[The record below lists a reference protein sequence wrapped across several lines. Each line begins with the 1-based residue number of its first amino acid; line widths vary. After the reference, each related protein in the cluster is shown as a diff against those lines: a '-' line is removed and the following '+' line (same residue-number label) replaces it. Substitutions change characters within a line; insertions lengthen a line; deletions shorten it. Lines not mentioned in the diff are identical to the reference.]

1 MVQDMVED
9 ERKRR
14 PWRSGDFFLD
24 VLRATRRQER
34 EGARRRFPGTQGP
47 FQSGALR
54 RHRIIDPFSVAWFRR
69 RPSVH
74 ARCAQIRPDGRPMN
88 QSLEEDRHVEHLDRV
103 HRALETRSLE
113 DVRALFEGLHPAE
126 IALVLESLPPAER
139 DFVWLAIDPGIHAE
153 VFAEAEDAVRAARLA
168 VLDPESLAT
177 IAQDVDPDDAAD
189 LLQDLPED
197 VIEEVLT
204 ALDDQERSRLE
215 SVLRY
220 AEDSAG
226 GLMNLDVVTIRPDV
240 SLEVVS
246 RFLRRRGEIPEKTNR
261 LFVVDRENRYIG
273 SLRLADLLIN
283 DPERTVDELTM
294 DDLPAVSVDM
304 DDAEVARLFEQLNLL
319 TAPVVNREG
328 MLLGRITVDDV
339 VDVIRDE
346 GDRSLMNMAGLDE
359 EEDLFAPVLA
369 ASRRRALW
377 LAANLAT
384 AFVAAWVIGRFE
396 GTIREL
402 VALAVLMP
410 VVASMG
416 GIAGSQTLTI
426 VIRGLALG
434 QIGAANF
441 GALISRELWVGLI
454 NAAMWAAVVG
464 LVAGF
469 WFESPGLAFV
479 AGAALAINL
488 VCAALSG
495 AGIPMLLKRLDV
507 DPALAGGVILTTVT
521 DVVGFFA
528 LLGLGAW
535 FLVA

>member
-1 MVQDMVED
+1 
-9 ERKRR
+9 
-14 PWRSGDFFLD
+14 
-24 VLRATRRQER
+24 
-34 EGARRRFPGTQGP
+34 
-47 FQSGALR
+47 
-54 RHRIIDPFSVAWFRR
+54 
-69 RPSVH
+69 
-74 ARCAQIRPDGRPMN
+74 MN
-88 QSLEEDRHVEHLDRV
+88 QQPTEEDRHVER
-103 HRALETRSLE
+103 LESVQEAIEARSLE
-113 DVRALFEGLHPAE
+113 DLRARLGGMHPAE
-126 IALVLESLPPAER
+126 IALVLESLPPAGR
-139 DFVWLAIDPGIHAE
+139 AAVWPAVDPEARAE

-168 VLDPESLAT
+168 ELDPASLASIT
-177 IAQDVDPDDAAD
+177 QDVDPDDAAD
-189 LLQDLPED
+189 LLQDLPGD

-204 ALDDQERSRLE
+204 ALDAQERSRLE

-220 AEDSAG
+220 EEDTAG
-226 GLMNLDVVTIRPDV
+226 GLMNLDVVTVRPDV
-240 SLEVVS
+240 SLETVA

-261 LFVVDRENRYIG
+261 LFVVDRDGRYVG

-283 DPERTVDELTM
+283 DPRQTVEAMVMT
-294 DDLPAVSVDM
+294 DLPAVPVDM
-304 DDAEVARLFEQLNLL
+304 DDAEVARLFEQFNLL
-319 TAPVVNREG
+319 TAPVVDAGGR
-328 MLLGRITVDDV
+328 LLGRITVDDV
-339 VDVIRDE
+339 MDVIRDE
-346 GDRSLMNMAGLDE
+346 GDRSLMSMAGLDE
-359 EEDLFAPVLA
+359 EEDLFSPVLA
-369 ASRRRALW
+369 ASRRRTLW

-396 GTIREL
+396 TTIREL

-434 QIGAANF
+434 QISAANF
-441 GALISRELWVGLI
+441 GALMSRELWVGLI
-454 NAAMWAAVVG
+454 NSLVWAGVVG
-464 LVAGF
+464 FVAVL
-469 WFESPGLAFV
+469 WFGSPALALV

-495 AGIPMLLKRLDV
+495 AAIPMLLKRLDV

>member
-1 MVQDMVED
+1 
-9 ERKRR
+9 
-14 PWRSGDFFLD
+14 
-24 VLRATRRQER
+24 
-34 EGARRRFPGTQGP
+34 
-47 FQSGALR
+47 
-54 RHRIIDPFSVAWFRR
+54 
-69 RPSVH
+69 
-74 ARCAQIRPDGRPMN
+74 MN
-88 QSLEEDRHVEHLDRV
+88 QPTDEDRHVERLESVQEAIEARSPDDL
-103 HRALETRSLE
+103 RARL
-113 DVRALFEGLHPAE
+113 VGMHPAE

-139 DFVWLAIDPGIHAE
+139 AGVWPAIDPEVRAE
-153 VFAEAEDAVRAARLA
+153 VFAEAEDAVRSARLA
-168 VLDPESLAT
+168 ELDPASLAS
-177 IAQDVDPDDAAD
+177 IAQGIDPDDAAD

-204 ALDDQERSRLE
+204 ALDAQERSRLE

-220 AEDSAG
+220 EEDTAG
-226 GLMNLDVVTIRPDV
+226 GLMNLDVVTVRPDV
-240 SLEVVS
+240 TLETVA

-261 LFVVDRENRYIG
+261 LFVADREGRYIG

-283 DPERTVDELTM
+283 EPGQAVEALVMT
-294 DDLPAVSVDM
+294 DLPAVPADM
-304 DDAEVARLFEQLNLL
+304 GDAEVARLFEQFNLL
-319 TAPVVNREG
+319 TAPVVDADGR
-328 MLLGRITVDDV
+328 LLGRITVDDV

-359 EEDLFAPVLA
+359 EEDLFSPVLA
-369 ASRRRALW
+369 ASRRRTPW

-384 AFVAAWVIGRFE
+384 VLVAAWVIGQFE
-396 GTIREL
+396 ATIREM

-434 QIGAANF
+434 QISAANF
-441 GALISRELWVGLI
+441 GALMSRELWVGLI
-454 NAAMWAAVVG
+454 NSLVWAGVVG
-464 LVAGF
+464 LVAVL
-469 WFESPGLAFV
+469 WFGSSALALV

-488 VCAALSG
+488 LCAALSG
-495 AGIPMLLKRLDV
+495 AGIPMLLKRLDI

>member
-1 MVQDMVED
+1 
-9 ERKRR
+9 
-14 PWRSGDFFLD
+14 
-24 VLRATRRQER
+24 
-34 EGARRRFPGTQGP
+34 
-47 FQSGALR
+47 
-54 RHRIIDPFSVAWFRR
+54 
-69 RPSVH
+69 
-74 ARCAQIRPDGRPMN
+74 MN
-88 QSLEEDRHVEHLDRV
+88 QPTEEDRHVEHLESV
-103 HRALETRSLE
+103 QEALEARSPE
-113 DVRALFEGLHPAE
+113 DLRARLGGMHPAE

-139 DFVWLAIDPGIHAE
+139 DGVWPAIDPEVRAE

-168 VLDPESLAT
+168 ELDPASLAS
-177 IAQDVDPDDAAD
+177 IAQDIDPDDAAD
-189 LLQDLPED
+189 LLQDLPGD

-204 ALDDQERSRLE
+204 ALDAQERSRLE

-220 AEDSAG
+220 EEDTAG
-226 GLMNLDVVTIRPDV
+226 GLMNLDVVTVRPDV
-240 SLEVVS
+240 SLETVA

-261 LFVVDRENRYIG
+261 LFVVDREGGYIG

-283 DPERTVDELTM
+283 DPGQTVEALVMT
-294 DDLPAVSVDM
+294 DLPAVPVDM

-319 TAPVVNREG
+319 TAPVVDAGGR
-328 MLLGRITVDDV
+328 LLGRITVDDV

-346 GDRSLMNMAGLDE
+346 GDRSLMSMAGLDE
-359 EEDLFAPVLA
+359 GEDLFSPVLA
-369 ASRRRALW
+369 ASRRRTLW
-377 LAANLAT
+377 LAANFAT
-384 AFVAAWVIGRFE
+384 VLVAAWVIGQFE
-396 GTIREL
+396 ATIREM

-434 QIGAANF
+434 QISAANF
-441 GALISRELWVGLI
+441 GALMSRELWVGLI
-454 NAAMWAAVVG
+454 NSLVWAGVVG
-464 LVAGF
+464 LVAVL
-469 WFESPGLAFV
+469 WFGSPALALV

-488 VCAALSG
+488 LCAALSG
-495 AGIPMLLKRLDV
+495 AGIPMLLKRLDI

>member
-1 MVQDMVED
+1 
-9 ERKRR
+9 
-14 PWRSGDFFLD
+14 
-24 VLRATRRQER
+24 
-34 EGARRRFPGTQGP
+34 
-47 FQSGALR
+47 
-54 RHRIIDPFSVAWFRR
+54 
-69 RPSVH
+69 
-74 ARCAQIRPDGRPMN
+74 MN
-88 QSLEEDRHVEHLDRV
+88 QPTDEDRHVARLESV
-103 HRALETRSLE
+103 QEALEARSPDDL
-113 DVRALFEGLHPAE
+113 RARLVGMHPAE

-139 DFVWLAIDPGIHAE
+139 AGVWPAIDPEVRAE
-153 VFAEAEDAVRAARLA
+153 VFAEAEDAVRSVRLA
-168 VLDPESLAT
+168 ELDPASLAS
-177 IAQDVDPDDAAD
+177 IAQGIDPDDAAD

-204 ALDDQERSRLE
+204 ALDAQERSRLE

-220 AEDSAG
+220 EEDTAG
-226 GLMNLDVVTIRPDV
+226 GLMNLDVVTVRPDV
-240 SLEVVS
+240 TLETVA

-261 LFVVDRENRYIG
+261 LFVADREGRYIG

-283 DPERTVDELTM
+283 EPGQAVETLVMT
-294 DDLPAVSVDM
+294 DLPAVPVDM
-304 DDAEVARLFEQLNLL
+304 GDAEVARLFEQFNLL
-319 TAPVVNREG
+319 TAPVVDAGGR
-328 MLLGRITVDDV
+328 LLGRITVDDV

-359 EEDLFAPVLA
+359 EEDLFSPVLA
-369 ASRRRALW
+369 ASRRRTPW

-384 AFVAAWVIGRFE
+384 VLVAAWVIGQFE
-396 GTIREL
+396 ATIREM

-434 QIGAANF
+434 QISAANF
-441 GALISRELWVGLI
+441 SALMSRELWVGLI
-454 NAAMWAAVVG
+454 NSLVWAGVVG
-464 LVAGF
+464 LVAVL
-469 WFESPGLAFV
+469 WFGSSALALV

-488 VCAALSG
+488 LCAALSG
-495 AGIPMLLKRLDV
+495 AGIPMLLKRLDI

>member
-1 MVQDMVED
+1 
-9 ERKRR
+9 
-14 PWRSGDFFLD
+14 
-24 VLRATRRQER
+24 
-34 EGARRRFPGTQGP
+34 
-47 FQSGALR
+47 
-54 RHRIIDPFSVAWFRR
+54 
-69 RPSVH
+69 
-74 ARCAQIRPDGRPMN
+74 MN
-88 QSLEEDRHVEHLDRV
+88 HLPEEDRRVEHLESV

-113 DVRALFEGLHPAE
+113 GFRALFDGMHPAE
-126 IALVLESLPPAER
+126 IALVLESLPPAAR
-139 DFVWLAIDPGIHAE
+139 GVVWSVIDPEIHAE
-153 VFAEAEDAVRAARLA
+153 VFAEAEDAVRAVRLA
-168 VLDPESLAT
+168 ELDPESLAA
-177 IAQDVDPDDAAD
+177 IAQDVDTDDAAD
-189 LLQDLPED
+189 LLQDLPEN

-204 ALDDQERSRLE
+204 ALDAQERSRLE

-220 AEDSAG
+220 EEDTAG

-240 SLEVVS
+240 SLEVVT

-261 LFVVDRENRYIG
+261 LFVVDRENCYIG

-283 DPERTVDELTM
+283 EPERTVEELVM

-319 TAPVVNREG
+319 TAPVVDANG
-328 MLLGRITVDDV
+328 MLLGRITIDDV

-346 GDRSLMNMAGLDE
+346 GDHSLMSMAGLDE
-359 EEDLFAPVLA
+359 EDDLFAPVLVA
-369 ASRRRALW
+369 ARRRALW

-396 GTIREL
+396 ATIQEL

-416 GIAGSQTLTI
+416 GVAGSQTLTI
-426 VIRGLALG
+426 VIRALALG
-434 QIGAANF
+434 QISAANF
-441 GALISRELWVGLI
+441 GALMSRELWVGLI
-454 NAAMWAAVVG
+454 NSAVWAGVVG
-464 LVAGF
+464 LVAGL
-469 WFESPGLAFV
+469 WFGNLGLALV
-479 AGAALAINL
+479 ASAALAINL

-495 AGIPMLLKRLDV
+495 AGIPMLLKRLNI

-521 DVVGFFA
+521 DVVGFLA

>member
-1 MVQDMVED
+1 
-9 ERKRR
+9 
-14 PWRSGDFFLD
+14 
-24 VLRATRRQER
+24 
-34 EGARRRFPGTQGP
+34 
-47 FQSGALR
+47 
-54 RHRIIDPFSVAWFRR
+54 
-69 RPSVH
+69 
-74 ARCAQIRPDGRPMN
+74 MN
-88 QSLEEDRHVEHLDRV
+88 QPTTEEDRHLEALGSVQEALAARSPEALRTRLD
-103 HRALETRSLE
+103 
-113 DVRALFEGLHPAE
+113 GMHPAE

-139 DFVWLAIDPGIHAE
+139 AAVWPAIGPEARAE

-168 VLDPESLAT
+168 ELDPESLAS

-189 LLQDLPED
+189 LLRDLPED
-197 VIEEVLT
+197 VMEEVLT
-204 ALDDQERSRLE
+204 TLDAQERARLE

-220 AEDSAG
+220 EEDTAG
-226 GLMNLDVVTIRPDV
+226 GLMNLDVVTVRPDV
-240 SLEVVS
+240 SLEAVA

-261 LFVVDRENRYIG
+261 LFVVDREDRYIG

-283 DPERTVDELTM
+283 DPERAVESLVMT
-294 DDLPAVSVDM
+294 DLPAVPVDM
-304 DDAEVARLFEQLNLL
+304 GDAEVARLFEQRNLL
-319 TAPVVNREG
+319 TAPVVDAGGR
-328 MLLGRITVDDV
+328 LLGRITVDDV

-346 GDRSLMNMAGLDE
+346 GDRSLMSMAGLDE
-359 EEDLFAPVLA
+359 EEDLFSPVLA
-369 ASRRRALW
+369 ASRRRTLW

-384 AFVAAWVIGRFE
+384 VLVAAWVIGRFE
-396 GTIREL
+396 ATIREM

-441 GALISRELWVGLI
+441 GALVSRELLVGLI
-454 NAAMWAAVVG
+454 NSLVWAGVVG
-464 LVAGF
+464 LVAVL
-469 WFESPGLAFV
+469 WFGIPELALV

-488 VCAALSG
+488 LCAALSG

-521 DVVGFFA
+521 DVVGFLA

>member
-1 MVQDMVED
+1 MSQ
-9 ERKRR
+9 
-14 PWRSGDFFLD
+14 P
-24 VLRATRRQER
+24 T
-34 EGARRRFPGTQGP
+34 
-47 FQSGALR
+47 
-54 RHRIIDPFSVAWFRR
+54 
-69 RPSVH
+69 
-74 ARCAQIRPDGRPMN
+74 
-88 QSLEEDRHVEHLDRV
+88 EEDRHVEHLESV
-103 HRALETRSLE
+103 QEALEAHSHEEL
-113 DVRALFEGLHPAE
+113 RARLGGMHPAE
-126 IALVLESLPPAER
+126 IALVLESLPPAGR
-139 DFVWLAIDPGIHAE
+139 AGVWPAIDPEVRAE

-168 VLDPESLAT
+168 ELDPASLAS
-177 IAQDVDPDDAAD
+177 IAQGVDPDDAAD

-204 ALDDQERSRLE
+204 ALDAQERSRLE

-220 AEDSAG
+220 EEDTAG
-226 GLMNLDVVTIRPDV
+226 GLMNLDVVTVRPDV
-240 SLEVVS
+240 SLETVA

-261 LFVVDRENRYIG
+261 LFVVDREGRYIG

-283 DPERTVDELTM
+283 DPRQAVEALVM
-294 DDLPAVSVDM
+294 ADLPAVPVDM
-304 DDAEVARLFEQLNLL
+304 DDTEVARLFEQLNLL
-319 TAPVVNREG
+319 TAPVVDANGR
-328 MLLGRITVDDV
+328 LLGRITVDDV

-369 ASRRRALW
+369 ASRRRTTW

-384 AFVAAWVIGRFE
+384 VLVAAWVIGQFE
-396 GTIREL
+396 ATIREM

-434 QIGAANF
+434 QISAANF
-441 GALISRELWVGLI
+441 GALMSRELWVGLI
-454 NAAMWAAVVG
+454 NSLVWAGVVG
-464 LVAGF
+464 LVAVL
-469 WFESPGLAFV
+469 WFGSPALALV

-488 VCAALSG
+488 LCAALSG
-495 AGIPMLLKRLDV
+495 AGIPMLLKRLDI

>member
-1 MVQDMVED
+1 
-9 ERKRR
+9 
-14 PWRSGDFFLD
+14 
-24 VLRATRRQER
+24 
-34 EGARRRFPGTQGP
+34 
-47 FQSGALR
+47 
-54 RHRIIDPFSVAWFRR
+54 
-69 RPSVH
+69 
-74 ARCAQIRPDGRPMN
+74 MN
-88 QSLEEDRHVEHLDRV
+88 HLPEEDRRVEHLESV

-113 DVRALFEGLHPAE
+113 GFRALFDGMHPAE
-126 IALVLESLPPAER
+126 IALVLESLPPAAR
-139 DFVWLAIDPGIHAE
+139 GVVWSVIDPEIHAE
-153 VFAEAEDAVRAARLA
+153 VFAEAEDAVRAVRLA
-168 VLDPESLAT
+168 ELDPESLAA
-177 IAQDVDPDDAAD
+177 IAQDVDTDDAAD
-189 LLQDLPED
+189 LLQDLPEN

-204 ALDDQERSRLE
+204 ALDAQERSRLE

-220 AEDSAG
+220 EEDTAG

-240 SLEVVS
+240 SLEVVT

-261 LFVVDRENRYIG
+261 LFVVDRENCYIG

-283 DPERTVDELTM
+283 EPERTVEELVM

-319 TAPVVNREG
+319 TAPVVDANG
-328 MLLGRITVDDV
+328 TLLGRITIDDV

-346 GDRSLMNMAGLDE
+346 GDHSLMSMAGLDE
-359 EEDLFAPVLA
+359 EDDLFAPVLVA
-369 ASRRRALW
+369 ARRRALW

-396 GTIREL
+396 ATIQEL

-416 GIAGSQTLTI
+416 GVAGSQTLTI
-426 VIRGLALG
+426 VIRALALG
-434 QIGAANF
+434 QISAANF
-441 GALISRELWVGLI
+441 GALMSRELWVGLI
-454 NAAMWAAVVG
+454 NSAVWAGVVG
-464 LVAGF
+464 LVAGL
-469 WFESPGLAFV
+469 WFGSLGLALV
-479 AGAALAINL
+479 ASAALAINL

-495 AGIPMLLKRLDV
+495 AGIPMLLKRLNI

-521 DVVGFFA
+521 DVVGFLA

>member
-1 MVQDMVED
+1 
-9 ERKRR
+9 
-14 PWRSGDFFLD
+14 
-24 VLRATRRQER
+24 
-34 EGARRRFPGTQGP
+34 
-47 FQSGALR
+47 
-54 RHRIIDPFSVAWFRR
+54 
-69 RPSVH
+69 
-74 ARCAQIRPDGRPMN
+74 MN
-88 QSLEEDRHVEHLDRV
+88 QLPEEDRHVESLESV
-103 HRALETRSLE
+103 QRALESRSLE
-113 DVRALFEGLHPAE
+113 DIRSLFGEMHPAE

-139 DFVWLAIDPGIHAE
+139 DIVWPAIDPGIHAE

-168 VLDPESLAT
+168 VLDPEALAS

-189 LLQDLPED
+189 LLQDLPEN
-197 VIEEVLT
+197 IMEEVLT
-204 ALDDQERSRLE
+204 ALDAQERSRLE

-220 AEDSAG
+220 EEDTAG
-226 GLMNLDVVTIRPDV
+226 GLMNLDIVTIRPDV
-240 SLEVVS
+240 SLEAVS

-261 LFVVDRENRYIG
+261 LFVVDRASRYIG

-283 DPERTVDELTM
+283 EPARTVEELIM
-294 DDLPAVSVDM
+294 DDLPAVPVDM

-319 TAPVVNREG
+319 TAPVVDANG
-328 MLLGRITVDDV
+328 TLLGRITVDDI

-346 GDRSLMNMAGLDE
+346 GDHSLMSMAGLDKE
-359 EEDLFAPVLA
+359 DDLFAPVLA

-396 GTIREL
+396 ATIREL

-410 VVASMG
+410 VVAGMG

-426 VIRGLALG
+426 VIRALALG
-434 QIGAANF
+434 RISAANF
-441 GALISRELWVGLI
+441 SALMSRELWVGVI
-454 NAAMWAAVVG
+454 NGVVWAGVVG
-464 LVAGF
+464 LVAGL
-469 WFESPGLAFV
+469 WFESLGLALV

-495 AGIPMLLKRLDV
+495 AGIPMLLKRLNI

-521 DVVGFFA
+521 DVVGFLA

>member
-1 MVQDMVED
+1 
-9 ERKRR
+9 
-14 PWRSGDFFLD
+14 
-24 VLRATRRQER
+24 
-34 EGARRRFPGTQGP
+34 
-47 FQSGALR
+47 
-54 RHRIIDPFSVAWFRR
+54 
-69 RPSVH
+69 
-74 ARCAQIRPDGRPMN
+74 MN
-88 QSLEEDRHVEHLDRV
+88 QLPEEDRHVESLESV
-103 HRALETRSLE
+103 QRALESRSLE
-113 DVRALFEGLHPAE
+113 DIRSLFGEMHPAE

-139 DFVWLAIDPGIHAE
+139 DIVWPAIDPGIHAE
-153 VFAEAEDAVRAARLA
+153 VFAEAEDAVRVARLA
-168 VLDPESLAT
+168 VLDPEALAS

-189 LLQDLPED
+189 LLQDLPEN
-197 VIEEVLT
+197 IMEEVLT
-204 ALDDQERSRLE
+204 ALDAQERSRLE

-220 AEDSAG
+220 EEDTAG
-226 GLMNLDVVTIRPDV
+226 GLMNLDIVTIRPDV
-240 SLEVVS
+240 SLEAVS

-261 LFVVDRENRYIG
+261 LFVVDRASRYVG

-283 DPERTVDELTM
+283 EPARTVEELIM
-294 DDLPAVSVDM
+294 DDLPAVPVDM

-319 TAPVVNREG
+319 TAPVVDANG
-328 MLLGRITVDDV
+328 TLLGRITVDDI

-346 GDRSLMNMAGLDE
+346 GDHSLMSMAGLDE
-359 EEDLFAPVLA
+359 EDDLFAPVLA

-396 GTIREL
+396 ATIREL

-410 VVASMG
+410 VVAGMG

-426 VIRGLALG
+426 VIRALALG
-434 QIGAANF
+434 RISAANF
-441 GALISRELWVGLI
+441 SALMSRELWVGVI
-454 NAAMWAAVVG
+454 NGVVWAGVVG
-464 LVAGF
+464 LVAGL
-469 WFESPGLAFV
+469 WFESLGLALV

-495 AGIPMLLKRLDV
+495 AVIPMLLKRLDI

-521 DVVGFFA
+521 DVVGFLA

>member
-1 MVQDMVED
+1 
-9 ERKRR
+9 
-14 PWRSGDFFLD
+14 
-24 VLRATRRQER
+24 
-34 EGARRRFPGTQGP
+34 
-47 FQSGALR
+47 
-54 RHRIIDPFSVAWFRR
+54 
-69 RPSVH
+69 
-74 ARCAQIRPDGRPMN
+74 MN
-88 QSLEEDRHVEHLDRV
+88 HLPEEDRRVVHLESV

-113 DVRALFEGLHPAE
+113 GFRALFDGMHPAE
-126 IALVLESLPPAER
+126 IALVLESLPPAAR
-139 DFVWLAIDPGIHAE
+139 GVVWSVIDPEIHAE
-153 VFAEAEDAVRAARLA
+153 VFAEAEDAVRAVRLA
-168 VLDPESLAT
+168 ELDPESLAA
-177 IAQDVDPDDAAD
+177 IAQDVDTDDAAD
-189 LLQDLPED
+189 LLQDLPEN

-204 ALDDQERSRLE
+204 ALDAQERSRLE

-220 AEDSAG
+220 EEDTAG

-240 SLEVVS
+240 SLEVVT

-261 LFVVDRENRYIG
+261 LFVVDRENCYIG

-283 DPERTVDELTM
+283 EPERTVEELVM

-319 TAPVVNREG
+319 TAPVVDANG
-328 MLLGRITVDDV
+328 TLLGRITIDDV

-346 GDRSLMNMAGLDE
+346 GDHSLMSMAGLDE
-359 EEDLFAPVLA
+359 EDDLFAPVLVA
-369 ASRRRALW
+369 ARRRALW

-396 GTIREL
+396 ATIQEL

-416 GIAGSQTLTI
+416 GVAGSQTLTI
-426 VIRGLALG
+426 VIRALALG
-434 QIGAANF
+434 QISAANF
-441 GALISRELWVGLI
+441 GALMSRELWVGLI
-454 NAAMWAAVVG
+454 NSAVWAGVVG
-464 LVAGF
+464 LVAGL
-469 WFESPGLAFV
+469 WFGNLGLALV
-479 AGAALAINL
+479 ASAALAINL

-495 AGIPMLLKRLDV
+495 AGIPMLLKRLNI

-521 DVVGFFA
+521 DVVGFLA

>member
-1 MVQDMVED
+1 
-9 ERKRR
+9 
-14 PWRSGDFFLD
+14 
-24 VLRATRRQER
+24 
-34 EGARRRFPGTQGP
+34 
-47 FQSGALR
+47 
-54 RHRIIDPFSVAWFRR
+54 
-69 RPSVH
+69 
-74 ARCAQIRPDGRPMN
+74 MN
-88 QSLEEDRHVEHLDRV
+88 QQPTEEDRHVERLASV
-103 HRALETRSLE
+103 QEAIEARSLE
-113 DVRALFEGLHPAE
+113 DLRARLGGMHPAE
-126 IALVLESLPPAER
+126 IALVLESLPPAGR
-139 DFVWLAIDPGIHAE
+139 AAVWPAVDPEARAE

-168 VLDPESLAT
+168 ELDPESLASIT
-177 IAQDVDPDDAAD
+177 QDVDPDDAAD
-189 LLQDLPED
+189 LLQDLPGD

-204 ALDDQERSRLE
+204 ALDAQERSRLE

-220 AEDSAG
+220 EEDTAG
-226 GLMNLDVVTIRPDV
+226 GLMNLDVVTVRPDV
-240 SLEVVS
+240 SLETVA

-261 LFVVDRENRYIG
+261 LFVVDRDGRYVG

-283 DPERTVDELTM
+283 DPARAVEAMVMT
-294 DDLPAVSVDM
+294 DLPAVPVDM
-304 DDAEVARLFEQLNLL
+304 DDAEVARLFEQFNLL
-319 TAPVVNREG
+319 TAPVVDADGR
-328 MLLGRITVDDV
+328 LLGRITVDDV
-339 VDVIRDE
+339 MDVIRDE
-346 GDRSLMNMAGLDE
+346 GDRSLMSMAGLDE
-359 EEDLFAPVLA
+359 EEDLFSPVLA
-369 ASRRRALW
+369 ASRRRTLW

-396 GTIREL
+396 TTIREL

-434 QIGAANF
+434 QISAANF
-441 GALISRELWVGLI
+441 GALMSRELWVGLI
-454 NAAMWAAVVG
+454 NSLVWAGVVG
-464 LVAGF
+464 FVAVL
-469 WFESPGLAFV
+469 WFGSPALALV

-495 AGIPMLLKRLDV
+495 AAIPMLLKRLDV

>member
-1 MVQDMVED
+1 
-9 ERKRR
+9 
-14 PWRSGDFFLD
+14 
-24 VLRATRRQER
+24 
-34 EGARRRFPGTQGP
+34 
-47 FQSGALR
+47 
-54 RHRIIDPFSVAWFRR
+54 
-69 RPSVH
+69 
-74 ARCAQIRPDGRPMN
+74 MN
-88 QSLEEDRHVEHLDRV
+88 QPTEEDRHVEHLESV
-103 HRALETRSLE
+103 QEALEAHSPE
-113 DVRALFEGLHPAE
+113 DLRARLGGMHPAE

-139 DFVWLAIDPGIHAE
+139 AGVWPAIDPEVRAE

-168 VLDPESLAT
+168 ELDPASLAS

-189 LLQDLPED
+189 LLQDLPGD

-204 ALDDQERSRLE
+204 ALDAQERSRLE

-220 AEDSAG
+220 EEDTAG
-226 GLMNLDVVTIRPDV
+226 GLMNLDVVTVRPDV
-240 SLEVVS
+240 SLETVA

-261 LFVVDRENRYIG
+261 LFVVDREGRYIG

-283 DPERTVDELTM
+283 DPGQTVEALVMT
-294 DDLPAVSVDM
+294 DLPAVPVDM

-319 TAPVVNREG
+319 TAPVVDAGGR
-328 MLLGRITVDDV
+328 LLGRITVDDV

-346 GDRSLMNMAGLDE
+346 GDRSLMSMAGLDE
-359 EEDLFAPVLA
+359 EEDLFSPVLA
-369 ASRRRALW
+369 ASRRRTLW

-384 AFVAAWVIGRFE
+384 VLVAAWVIGQFE
-396 GTIREL
+396 ATIREM

-434 QIGAANF
+434 QISAANF
-441 GALISRELWVGLI
+441 GALMSRELWVGLI
-454 NAAMWAAVVG
+454 NSLVWAGVVG
-464 LVAGF
+464 LVAVL
-469 WFESPGLAFV
+469 WFGSPALALV

-488 VCAALSG
+488 LCAALSG
-495 AGIPMLLKRLDV
+495 AGIPMLLKRLDI

>member
-1 MVQDMVED
+1 
-9 ERKRR
+9 
-14 PWRSGDFFLD
+14 
-24 VLRATRRQER
+24 
-34 EGARRRFPGTQGP
+34 
-47 FQSGALR
+47 
-54 RHRIIDPFSVAWFRR
+54 
-69 RPSVH
+69 
-74 ARCAQIRPDGRPMN
+74 MN
-88 QSLEEDRHVEHLDRV
+88 QLPEEDRHVESLESV
-103 HRALETRSLE
+103 QRALESRSLE
-113 DVRALFEGLHPAE
+113 DIRSLFGEMHPAE

-139 DFVWLAIDPGIHAE
+139 DIVWPAIDPGIHAE

-168 VLDPESLAT
+168 VLDPEALAS

-189 LLQDLPED
+189 LLQDLPEN
-197 VIEEVLT
+197 IMEEVLT
-204 ALDDQERSRLE
+204 ALDAQERSRLE

-220 AEDSAG
+220 EEDTAG
-226 GLMNLDVVTIRPDV
+226 GLMNLDIVTIRPDV
-240 SLEVVS
+240 SLEAVS

-261 LFVVDRENRYIG
+261 LFVVDRASRYVG

-283 DPERTVDELTM
+283 EPARTVEELIM
-294 DDLPAVSVDM
+294 DDLPAVPVDM

-319 TAPVVNREG
+319 TAPVVDANG
-328 MLLGRITVDDV
+328 TLLGRITVDDI

-346 GDRSLMNMAGLDE
+346 GDHSLMSMAGLDE
-359 EEDLFAPVLA
+359 EDDLFAPVLA

-396 GTIREL
+396 ATIREL

-410 VVASMG
+410 VVAGMG

-426 VIRGLALG
+426 VIRALALG
-434 QIGAANF
+434 QISAANF
-441 GALISRELWVGLI
+441 GALMSRELWVGVI
-454 NAAMWAAVVG
+454 NGVVWAGVVG
-464 LVAGF
+464 LVAGL
-469 WFESPGLAFV
+469 WFESLGLALV

-495 AGIPMLLKRLDV
+495 AGIPMLLKRLDL

-521 DVVGFFA
+521 DVVGFLA

>member
-1 MVQDMVED
+1 
-9 ERKRR
+9 
-14 PWRSGDFFLD
+14 
-24 VLRATRRQER
+24 
-34 EGARRRFPGTQGP
+34 
-47 FQSGALR
+47 
-54 RHRIIDPFSVAWFRR
+54 
-69 RPSVH
+69 
-74 ARCAQIRPDGRPMN
+74 MN
-88 QSLEEDRHVEHLDRV
+88 QLPEEDRH
-103 HRALETRSLE
+103 LESLE
-113 DVRALFEGLHPAE
+113 RVQKALDTGSLDGIRALFAGMHPAE

-139 DFVWLAIDPGIHAE
+139 DAVWPAIDPGVHAE

-168 VLDPESLAT
+168 VLDPRALAS
-177 IAQDVDPDDAAD
+177 IAQDVDADDAAD

-197 VIEEVLT
+197 VMEEVLT
-204 ALDDQERSRLE
+204 TLDAQERSRLE

-220 AEDSAG
+220 EEDTAG
-226 GLMNLDVVTIRPDV
+226 GLMNLDVVTVRPDV

-273 SLRLADLLIN
+273 SLRLADLLISE
-283 DPERTVDELTM
+283 PERAVEELVM
-294 DDLPAVSVDM
+294 DDLPAVPVEM
-304 DDAEVARLFEQLNLL
+304 DDADVARLFEQLNLL
-319 TAPVVNREG
+319 TAPVVDANG
-328 MLLGRITVDDV
+328 LLLGRITVDDI

-346 GDRSLMNMAGLDE
+346 GDRSLMSMAGLDE
-359 EEDLFAPVLA
+359 EEDLFAPVFT

-384 AFVAAWVIGRFE
+384 AFVAAWVIGLFE
-396 GTIREL
+396 GTIQEL

-426 VIRGLALG
+426 VIRALALG
-434 QIGAANF
+434 QVNAANF
-441 GALISRELWVGLI
+441 GALMSRELWVGVI
-454 NAAMWAAVVG
+454 NGLVWAAVVG
-464 LVAGF
+464 LVAGL
-469 WFESPGLAFV
+469 WFGSLGLALV
-479 AGAALAINL
+479 AGAALSINL

-495 AGIPMLLKRLDV
+495 AGIPMLLKRLDI

-521 DVVGFFA
+521 DVVGFLA

>member
-1 MVQDMVED
+1 
-9 ERKRR
+9 
-14 PWRSGDFFLD
+14 
-24 VLRATRRQER
+24 
-34 EGARRRFPGTQGP
+34 
-47 FQSGALR
+47 
-54 RHRIIDPFSVAWFRR
+54 
-69 RPSVH
+69 
-74 ARCAQIRPDGRPMN
+74 MN
-88 QSLEEDRHVEHLDRV
+88 HLPEEDRRVEHLESV

-113 DVRALFEGLHPAE
+113 GFRALFDGMHPAE
-126 IALVLESLPPAER
+126 IALVLESLPPAAR
-139 DFVWLAIDPGIHAE
+139 GVVWSVIDPEIHAE
-153 VFAEAEDAVRAARLA
+153 VFAEAEDAVRAVRLA
-168 VLDPESLAT
+168 ELDPESLAA
-177 IAQDVDPDDAAD
+177 IAQDVDTDDAAD
-189 LLQDLPED
+189 LLQDLPEN

-204 ALDDQERSRLE
+204 ALDAQERSRLE

-220 AEDSAG
+220 EEDTAG

-240 SLEVVS
+240 SLEVVT

-283 DPERTVDELTM
+283 EPERTVEELVM

-319 TAPVVNREG
+319 TAPVVDANG
-328 MLLGRITVDDV
+328 TLLGRITIDDV

-346 GDRSLMNMAGLDE
+346 GDHSLMSMAGLDE
-359 EEDLFAPVLA
+359 EDDLFAPVLVA
-369 ASRRRALW
+369 ARRRALW

-396 GTIREL
+396 ATIQEL

-416 GIAGSQTLTI
+416 GVAGSQTLTI
-426 VIRGLALG
+426 VIRALALG
-434 QIGAANF
+434 QISAANF
-441 GALISRELWVGLI
+441 GALMSRELWVGLI
-454 NAAMWAAVVG
+454 NSAVWAGVVG
-464 LVAGF
+464 LVAGL
-469 WFESPGLAFV
+469 WFGIALV
-479 AGAALAINL
+479 ASAALAINL

-495 AGIPMLLKRLDV
+495 AGIPMLLKRLNI

-521 DVVGFFA
+521 DVVGFLA

>member
-1 MVQDMVED
+1 
-9 ERKRR
+9 
-14 PWRSGDFFLD
+14 
-24 VLRATRRQER
+24 
-34 EGARRRFPGTQGP
+34 
-47 FQSGALR
+47 
-54 RHRIIDPFSVAWFRR
+54 
-69 RPSVH
+69 
-74 ARCAQIRPDGRPMN
+74 MN
-88 QSLEEDRHVEHLDRV
+88 QLPEEDRQVESLERV
-103 HRALETRSLE
+103 QKALETRSL
-113 DVRALFEGLHPAE
+113 DSIRAQFAEMHPAE

-139 DFVWLAIDPGIHAE
+139 DVVWLAIDPGIHAE

-168 VLDPESLAT
+168 VLDPKALAS

-189 LLQDLPED
+189 LLQDLPVD
-197 VIEEVLT
+197 VMEEVLT
-204 ALDDQERSRLE
+204 TLDAQERSRLE

-220 AEDSAG
+220 EEDTAG

-246 RFLRRRGEIPEKTNR
+246 RLLRRRGEIPEKTNR
-261 LFVVDRENRYIG
+261 LFVVDRGNRYIG

-283 DPERTVDELTM
+283 EPERVVEELVM
-294 DDLPAVSVDM
+294 DDLPAVPVEM

-319 TAPVVNREG
+319 SAPVVDANG

-346 GDRSLMNMAGLDE
+346 GDRSLMSMAGLDE
-359 EEDLFAPVLA
+359 EDDLFAPVLA

-396 GTIREL
+396 GTIQEL

-426 VIRGLALG
+426 VIRALALG
-434 QIGAANF
+434 QINAANF
-441 GALISRELWVGLI
+441 GALMSRELWVGVI
-454 NAAMWAAVVG
+454 NGVVWAGVVG
-464 LVAGF
+464 LVAGL
-469 WFESPGLAFV
+469 WFDSLGLALV
-479 AGAALAINL
+479 AGAALSINL

-495 AGIPMLLKRLDV
+495 AGIPMLLKRLNI

-521 DVVGFFA
+521 DVVGFLA

>member
-1 MVQDMVED
+1 
-9 ERKRR
+9 
-14 PWRSGDFFLD
+14 
-24 VLRATRRQER
+24 
-34 EGARRRFPGTQGP
+34 
-47 FQSGALR
+47 
-54 RHRIIDPFSVAWFRR
+54 
-69 RPSVH
+69 
-74 ARCAQIRPDGRPMN
+74 MN
-88 QSLEEDRHVEHLDRV
+88 QLLDEDRHVEYLENV
-103 HRALETRSLE
+103 HRAIESRSLE
-113 DVRALFEGLHPAE
+113 DIRSLFGEMHPAE

-139 DFVWLAIDPGIHAE
+139 DIVWSAIDPEIHAE

-168 VLDPESLAT
+168 VLDPEALAS

-189 LLQDLPED
+189 LLRDLPED
-197 VIEEVLT
+197 VMEEVLT
-204 ALDDQERSRLE
+204 ALDAQERSRLE

-220 AEDSAG
+220 EEDTAG

-240 SLEVVS
+240 SLEVVA

-283 DPERTVDELTM
+283 EPERAVEDLVM
-294 DDLPAVSVDM
+294 DDLPAVPVDM
-304 DDAEVARLFEQLNLL
+304 GDAEVARLFEQLNLL
-319 TAPVVNREG
+319 TAPVVDGSG
-328 MLLGRITVDDV
+328 MLLGRITIDDI

-346 GDRSLMNMAGLDE
+346 GDHSLMSMAGLDE

-396 GTIREL
+396 ATIQEL

-426 VIRGLALG
+426 VIRALALG
-434 QIGAANF
+434 QISAANF
-441 GALISRELWVGLI
+441 SALMSRELWVGVI
-454 NAAMWAAVVG
+454 NGVVWAGVVG
-464 LVAGF
+464 LVAGL
-469 WFESPGLAFV
+469 WFGSPGLAVV

-495 AGIPMLLKRLDV
+495 AGIPMLLKRLDI

-521 DVVGFFA
+521 DVVGFLA

>member
-1 MVQDMVED
+1 
-9 ERKRR
+9 
-14 PWRSGDFFLD
+14 
-24 VLRATRRQER
+24 
-34 EGARRRFPGTQGP
+34 
-47 FQSGALR
+47 
-54 RHRIIDPFSVAWFRR
+54 
-69 RPSVH
+69 
-74 ARCAQIRPDGRPMN
+74 MN
-88 QSLEEDRHVEHLDRV
+88 QPTEEDRHVEHLESVQEALGARSPEDL
-103 HRALETRSLE
+103 RARL
-113 DVRALFEGLHPAE
+113 GGMHPAE

-139 DFVWLAIDPGIHAE
+139 DGVWPAIDPEVRAE

-168 VLDPESLAT
+168 ELDPASLAS
-177 IAQDVDPDDAAD
+177 IAQDIDPDDAAD
-189 LLQDLPED
+189 LLQDLPGD

-204 ALDDQERSRLE
+204 ALDAQERSRLE

-220 AEDSAG
+220 EEDTAG
-226 GLMNLDVVTIRPDV
+226 GLMNLDVVTVRPDV
-240 SLEVVS
+240 SLETVA

-261 LFVVDRENRYIG
+261 LFVVDREGGYIG

-283 DPERTVDELTM
+283 DPGQTVEALVMT
-294 DDLPAVSVDM
+294 DLPAVPVDM

-319 TAPVVNREG
+319 TAPVVDAGGR
-328 MLLGRITVDDV
+328 LLGRITVDDV

-346 GDRSLMNMAGLDE
+346 GDRSFMSMAGLDE
-359 EEDLFAPVLA
+359 EEDLFSPVLA
-369 ASRRRALW
+369 ASRRRTLW

-384 AFVAAWVIGRFE
+384 VLVAAWVIGQFE
-396 GTIREL
+396 ATIREM

-434 QIGAANF
+434 QISAANF
-441 GALISRELWVGLI
+441 GALMSRELWVGLI
-454 NAAMWAAVVG
+454 NSLVWAGVVG
-464 LVAGF
+464 LVAVL
-469 WFESPGLAFV
+469 WFGSPALALV

-488 VCAALSG
+488 LCAALSG
-495 AGIPMLLKRLDV
+495 AGIPMLLKRLDI

>member
-1 MVQDMVED
+1 
-9 ERKRR
+9 
-14 PWRSGDFFLD
+14 
-24 VLRATRRQER
+24 
-34 EGARRRFPGTQGP
+34 
-47 FQSGALR
+47 
-54 RHRIIDPFSVAWFRR
+54 
-69 RPSVH
+69 
-74 ARCAQIRPDGRPMN
+74 MN
-88 QSLEEDRHVEHLDRV
+88 QLPEEDRHAEHLDRV
-103 HRALETRSLE
+103 HRALATRSLD
-113 DVRALFEGLHPAE
+113 DVRALFDDLHPAE
-126 IALVLESLPPAER
+126 IALILESLPPAER
-139 DFVWLAIDPGIHAE
+139 DVVWLAIDPGIHAE

-220 AEDSAG
+220 PEDTAG

-240 SLEVVS
+240 TLEVVS

-261 LFVVDRENRYIG
+261 LFVVDRDNRYIG

-283 DPERTVDELTM
+283 EPERTVEELVM

-319 TAPVVNREG
+319 TAPVVDG
-328 MLLGRITVDDV
+328 HGTLLGRITVDDV

-346 GDRSLMNMAGLDE
+346 GDRSLMSMAGLDE
-359 EEDLFAPVLA
+359 EEDLFAPVFA

-426 VIRGLALG
+426 VIRALALG
-434 QIGAANF
+434 QISAGNF
-441 GALISRELWVGLI
+441 GALLSRELSVGLI
-454 NAAMWAAVVG
+454 NAATWAAVVG

-469 WFESPGLAFV
+469 WFESPGLALV

-495 AGIPMLLKRLDV
+495 AGIPMLLKRLNI

-521 DVVGFFA
+521 DVVGFLA

>member
-1 MVQDMVED
+1 
-9 ERKRR
+9 
-14 PWRSGDFFLD
+14 
-24 VLRATRRQER
+24 
-34 EGARRRFPGTQGP
+34 
-47 FQSGALR
+47 
-54 RHRIIDPFSVAWFRR
+54 
-69 RPSVH
+69 
-74 ARCAQIRPDGRPMN
+74 MN
-88 QSLEEDRHVEHLDRV
+88 QLPEEDRHVEYLESV

-113 DVRALFEGLHPAE
+113 DIRSLFDEMHPAE
-126 IALVLESLPPAER
+126 IALVLESLPPPER
-139 DFVWLAIDPGIHAE
+139 DIVWPAIDPGIRAE

-168 VLDPESLAT
+168 VLGPEALAS

-189 LLQDLPED
+189 LLQDLPEN
-197 VIEEVLT
+197 VMEEVLT
-204 ALDDQERSRLE
+204 ALDAQERSRLE
-215 SVLRY
+215 LVLRY
-220 AEDSAG
+220 EEDTAG

-240 SLEVVS
+240 SLEAVT

-283 DPERTVDELTM
+283 DPERTVDELIM
-294 DDLPAVSVDM
+294 DDLPAVPVDM

-319 TAPVVNREG
+319 TAPVVDAN
-328 MLLGRITVDDV
+328 MTLLGRITIDDV

-346 GDRSLMNMAGLDE
+346 GDHSLMSMAGLDE
-359 EEDLFAPVLA
+359 EDDLFAPVLA

-396 GTIREL
+396 ATIQEL

-410 VVASMG
+410 G
-416 GIAGSQTLTI
+416 GGQHGRHRRQPDPDHRSPCSRAGSDQ
-426 VIRGLALG
+426 R
-434 QIGAANF
+434 
-441 GALISRELWVGLI
+441 RELQCVDVEGAVGGRDPT
-454 NAAMWAAVVG
+454 AWSG
-464 LVAGF
+464 RE
-469 WFESPGLAFV
+469 WSHSSPGYGSKAPVLHW
-479 AGAALAINL
+479 LPERRSRSTS

-495 AGIPMLLKRLDV
+495 AGIPMLLNRLDI

-521 DVVGFFA
+521 DVVGFLA

>member
-1 MVQDMVED
+1 
-9 ERKRR
+9 
-14 PWRSGDFFLD
+14 
-24 VLRATRRQER
+24 
-34 EGARRRFPGTQGP
+34 
-47 FQSGALR
+47 
-54 RHRIIDPFSVAWFRR
+54 
-69 RPSVH
+69 
-74 ARCAQIRPDGRPMN
+74 MN
-88 QSLEEDRHVEHLDRV
+88 QPTEEDRHVER
-103 HRALETRSLE
+103 LESVQEAIEARSLE
-113 DVRALFEGLHPAE
+113 DLRARLGGMHPAE
-126 IALVLESLPPAER
+126 IALVLESLPPAGR
-139 DFVWLAIDPGIHAE
+139 AAVWPAVDPEARAE

-168 VLDPESLAT
+168 ELDPASLASIT
-177 IAQDVDPDDAAD
+177 QDVDPDDAAD
-189 LLQDLPED
+189 LLQDLPGD

-204 ALDDQERSRLE
+204 ALDAQERSRLE

-220 AEDSAG
+220 EEDTAG
-226 GLMNLDVVTIRPDV
+226 GLMNLDVVTVRPDV
-240 SLEVVS
+240 SLETVA

-261 LFVVDRENRYIG
+261 LFVVDRDGRYVG

-283 DPERTVDELTM
+283 DPRQTVEAMVMT
-294 DDLPAVSVDM
+294 DLPAVPVDM
-304 DDAEVARLFEQLNLL
+304 DDAEVARLFEQFNLL
-319 TAPVVNREG
+319 TAPVVDAGGR
-328 MLLGRITVDDV
+328 LLGRITVDDV
-339 VDVIRDE
+339 MDVIRDE
-346 GDRSLMNMAGLDE
+346 GDRSLMSMAGLDE
-359 EEDLFAPVLA
+359 EEDLFSPVLA
-369 ASRRRALW
+369 ASRRRTLW

-396 GTIREL
+396 TTIREL

-434 QIGAANF
+434 QISAANF
-441 GALISRELWVGLI
+441 GALMSRELWVGLI
-454 NAAMWAAVVG
+454 NSLVWAGVVG
-464 LVAGF
+464 FVAVL
-469 WFESPGLAFV
+469 WFGSPALALV

-495 AGIPMLLKRLDV
+495 AAIPMLLKRLDV